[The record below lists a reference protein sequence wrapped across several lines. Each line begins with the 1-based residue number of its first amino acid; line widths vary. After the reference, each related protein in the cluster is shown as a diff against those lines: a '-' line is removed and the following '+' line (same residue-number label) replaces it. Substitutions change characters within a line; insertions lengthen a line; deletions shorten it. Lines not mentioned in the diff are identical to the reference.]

1 MKHVHALSLAII
13 ALTLLFSACKNDQKT
28 EEGVTLLT
36 EEAVPKSSAAEKPA
50 APAAP
55 EPPQNAA
62 GVWHYTC
69 TKGCPGGAGAAS
81 PCATCGE
88 TLVHNQSY
96 HGQAAATGAEQPA
109 GTAGAA
115 PGAAGANKQPEPPQN
130 AAGVWHFTCPKGCEG
145 GAGAAVPCA
154 KCNTR
159 LEHNK
164 AYH

>member
-1 MKHVHALSLAII
+1 MKYLRFLSLAAIGLMI
-13 ALTLLFSACKNDQKT
+13 LCIACKNDKKT

-36 EEAVPKSSAAEKPA
+36 EEAVPKSGASENGA
-50 APAAP
+50 APANATP

-81 PCATCGE
+81 PCSTCGE

-96 HGQAAATGAEQPA
+96 HGQQAAPA
-109 GTAGAA
+109 GTENPAGAA
-115 PGAAGANKQPEPPQN
+115 GQAAGKQPEPPQN
-130 AAGVWHFTCPKGCEG
+130 AAGVWHFTCPKGCAG